1 MARKVPI
8 NYLML
13 LVFTVCE
20 TYSVAATSIYYAAT
34 SPGTT
39 LQAFAGTALITLA
52 CTLYAFTTRKD
63 FTMKGGLMF
72 ILAFSLLFLVLI
84 MLPIFRIEG
93 NNFGYDAIITIIV
106 MILGIYI
113 IIDTQMIVGKGRWS
127 LSMDDYIIG
136 AMLLY
141 VDIIT
146 VFLYLLALFG
156 KK

>member
-1 MARKVPI
+1 MARKVPN
-8 NYLML
+8 NYIML

-20 TYSVAATSIYYAAT
+20 TYVLAATCVYYAAT

-52 CTLYAFTTRKD
+52 CTLYAFTTKKD
-63 FTMKGGLMF
+63 FTFRGGLFF
-72 ILAFSLLFLVLI
+72 IVAMTLFFMVMI
-84 MLPIFRIEG
+84 MLPIFAITG
-93 NNFGYDAIITIIV
+93 NTIGYDIILAIVVMLLGFYIIV
-106 MILGIYI
+106 
-113 IIDTQMIVGKGRWS
+113 DTQMIVGKGRWS
-127 LSMDDYIIG
+127 LSMDDYTIG
-136 AMLLY
+136 AMVLY